1 MFAPQPQIR
10 LDHARVIR
18 QFARRAVHVH
28 LAVFQH
34 IGVVGHLQRGTASAF
49 VSGTYLAGASGGTSA
64 SMEGS
69 SFIAGLSAAPIRVRR
84 YCR

>member
-1 MFAPQPQIR
+1 MGLPKASTAQHRLMFAPQPQIR
-10 LDHARVIR
+10 FNHARVIR
-18 QFARRAVHVH
+18 Q
-28 LAVFQH
+28 
-34 IGVVGHLQRGTASAF
+34 F